1 MNPNHPDGLP
11 DAPGWPIHPA
21 MLSTSDQ
28 IAGFQIR
35 QTLALVHGW
44 QLLPIVGIGNATNSA
59 SLEQARMQA
68 LQAMIHDAVRY
79 RANAIIGIRYAI
91 SDGPPTFKILVS
103 GTCVLAHRCDDV
115 R

>member
-21 MLSTSDQ
+21 MLGTAEQ
-28 IAGFQIR
+28 IAGFEVR

-44 QLLPIVGIGNATNSA
+44 QVLPAGGAGGATNSA
-59 SLEQARMQA
+59 SVEQARMQA
-68 LQAMIHDAVRY
+68 LQAMLHDAVRY
-79 RANAIIGIRYAI
+79 RANAIIGFRYAM
-91 SDGPPTFKILVS
+91 SDGPTTFRILVS
-103 GTCVLAHRCDDV
+103 GTCVLAHRCDDA